1 MFQRYEIVNGI
12 TEVEDVK
19 VEEAAATETN
29 GPGKTNEKNI
39 LCWETTENSW
49 LATNFQYAFSN
60 NFYQKK
66 FKIN

>member
-29 GPGKTNEKNI
+29 GSGKTNGKNI
-39 LCWETTENSW
+39 LC
-49 LATNFQYAFSN
+49 
-60 NFYQKK
+60 
-66 FKIN
+66 